1 MDIINNSKE
10 EDNLSTKKKIYR
22 KKKDTVDEFELYP
35 TGIPTKKTGKDL
47 VKLGDLFDFD
57 KKELFADGT
66 SKLQSSKND
75 ESGKYDF
82 ITAADDWKKHTEYSH
97 DVEALIYAI
106 SAGGSLGK
114 SQYVNGKFICSNLC
128 TILTKKEGSNR
139 EINMKFFNEYLNRL
153 REDIVDSLA
162 DGTSKLTL
170 KNSELSEYYIEYIP
184 IDQQNKYV
192 SDYLDKF
199 AGKKKELENMKL
211 IIVEAMDK
219 IIKKL

>member
-1 MDIINNSKE
+1 MHNTN
-10 EDNLSTKKKIYR
+10 
-22 KKKDTVDEFELYP
+22 
-35 TGIPTKKTGKDL
+35 
-47 VKLGDLFDFD
+47 
-57 KKELFADGT
+57 
-66 SKLQSSKND
+66 
-75 ESGKYDF
+75 
-82 ITAADDWKKHTEYSH
+82 
-97 DVEALIYAI
+97 
-106 SAGGSLGK
+106 
-114 SQYVNGKFICSNLC
+114 
-128 TILTKKEGSNR
+128 KKEGSNR

-199 AGKKKELENMKL
+199 AGKKKELENMKV